1 MDPSQ
6 SFTVFPYINPPCGAF
21 DAMNATSTLDN
32 NFTVSQSFGAGIVDA
47 GNLSVAGSSLFVGE
61 CVFSSIPRF
70 NAGIIVELSEVD
82 TGTLVVM
89 GQSTLH
95 GGLIVEGIVEL
106 PAGTINQSEVLSG
119 YTDLLNAQSIAGIKT
134 FSDVPVLS
142 GASIISN
149 TIDASSI
156 VDSTISSVKILP
168 AGIVQASI
176 ESGYVDLA
184 TTQIIAGDKEFTGA
198 TRLVSGLTVIGNTAM
213 DQLQCGQVYAS
224 AIDVNGNVSATTF
237 TGALNGNATSATLAS
252 TVNILTDNSAGS
264 YFIPFVKSNVG
275 SDSLYIDDV
284 TVPILTY
291 NPSVGSLS
299 TASLTST
306 ATATFKNVVLPTDVT
321 VCTSVSG
328 VLTIPLGGFSL
339 GNFSH
344 LMNANISS
352 IAFTGL
358 IVGSRSVLVLT
369 GGTTTRTLQKNTSSG
384 GISILNSLSGN
395 TNISSGST
403 WICNI
408 YVISAT
414 KVSMVWANIT

>member
-6 SFTVFPYINPPCGAF
+6 SYTILPYLNPPCGAF
-21 DAMNATSTLDN
+21 DALNATSTLDN

-134 FSDVPVLS
+134 FTDVPVLS
-142 GASIISN
+142 GASIHSN
-149 TIDASSI
+149 TINASSI
-156 VDSTISSVKILP
+156 VSSSITSAKILP

-176 ESGYVDLA
+176 ESGYVDLV

-224 AIDVNGNVSATTF
+224 AIDVNGNVSAPTF
-237 TGALNGNATSATLAS
+237 TGALNGNATSAS

-264 YFIPFVKSNVG
+264 YFVPFVKSNVG

-291 NPSVGSLS
+291 NPSIGSLS

-306 ATATFKNVVLPTDVT
+306 ATATFKNVILPTDVT

-344 LMNANISS
+344 LMTANITS

-369 GGTTTRTLQKNTSSG
+369 GGTNTRSLSKNTSSG

-395 TNISSGST
+395 TNITSSST